1 MPDQS
6 GGADM
11 QSKDTVLQWTIKGI
25 AVVFALFSITIAL
38 TPYDALSARSTHL
51 LFALVLT
58 FLSTGILKNKKR
70 TALST
75 AFYLLLTGIAIACCT
90 YIIMNA
96 YELQQERL
104 GVYTLE
110 DRLFGGA
117 LIVLIILATW
127 RAFGF
132 VMTLIVLSFMAY
144 LFLGQHLPSAI
155 GHPGISLNRIIGNL
169 GLSTEGVFGSPI
181 GAATSV
187 ISAFIIFAA
196 FLEVSGAANL
206 FMSLSMAVFGR
217 FTGGAAKVAVVAS
230 SLFGAISGSAA
241 ANVAGTGMIT
251 IPLMKRSGFS
261 PRMAGAVEATASS
274 GGQIMPPIMGAAAFI
289 MAEVLG
295 VPYTTVMVGAIV
307 PAVIYYVAIFFGVD
321 LYSRKHGVKGV
332 PYEGPSGRK
341 MLREKGH
348 MLLPLVIL
356 IGLIAAFQTSPQYAA
371 LWATLSIVV
380 VSFFRNETR
389 FSVRK
394 ILDSLEAGAMGVL
407 TISVIC
413 AASGLIIGI
422 FTVTGVGLKLS
433 SAIIGFAGGSL
444 AVLLMLAMVASLI
457 LGMGVP
463 TVAAYLILAILVA
476 PAMTK
481 FGVLPISA
489 HMFVF
494 YFGIISAI
502 TPPVALAAYVAAG
515 IADDKPM
522 RVGFE
527 ACLLAL
533 PAFLL
538 PYIFVYNP
546 GLLMVGTWVDIVPV
560 AISSIIGSFL
570 CAVAVQGYMFT
581 LLKPLERLLVLG
593 CALCSLLPETITDII
608 GLVGAALLLFLFHAR
623 AKREKLAT
631 GETSAG

>member
-1 MPDQS
+1 
-6 GGADM
+6 M
-11 QSKDTVLQWTIKGI
+11 QPKDTALQWTVKGI
-25 AVVFALFSITIAL
+25 AIIFALFSITIAL
-38 TPYDALSARSTHL
+38 VPYDALSARSSHL

-58 FLSTGILKNKKR
+58 FLSAGILKNKSR
-70 TALST
+70 NLLATV
-75 AFYLLLTGIAIACCT
+75 FYITLAVLAAACCA

-96 YELQQERL
+96 YDLQQERL
-104 GVYTLE
+104 GVYTME
-110 DRLFGGA
+110 DRYAGGI
-117 LIVLIILATW
+117 LILLIIIATW
-127 RAFGF
+127 RTFGL
-132 VMTLIVLSFMAY
+132 VMTLIVFSFMAY
-144 LFLGQHLPSAI
+144 LFFGQHLPSAI

-181 GAATSV
+181 GASTSV

-206 FMSLSMAVFGR
+206 FMSLSMALFGR
-217 FTGGAAKVAVVAS
+217 FSGGAAKVAVVAS

-251 IPLMKRSGFS
+251 IPLMKKSGFS

-289 MAEVLG
+289 MAEVLS
-295 VPYTTVMVGAIV
+295 VPYTTVMVAAIV
-307 PAVIYYVAIFFGVD
+307 PAIIYYVAIFFGVD
-321 LYSRKHGVKGV
+321 LYSRKHGIKGV
-332 PYEGPSGRK
+332 AYEGPGGRE
-341 MLREKGH
+341 MLLKQGH

-356 IGLIAAFQTSPQYAA
+356 IVLIAAFSTSPQYAA
-371 LWATLSIVV
+371 LWGTLSIVV
-380 VSFFRNETR
+380 VSWVRKETR
-389 FSVRK
+389 FGFK
-394 ILDSLEAGAMGVL
+394 KLIDSLYQGAMGVL
-407 TISVIC
+407 SISVIC

-422 FTVTGVGLKLS
+422 FTVTGIGLKLS
-433 SAIIGFAGGSL
+433 SAIISFAGGSL
-444 AVLLMLAMVASLI
+444 LALLVLAMIASLI

-476 PAMTK
+476 PAVTG
-481 FGVLPISA
+481 FGVLPIAA

-522 RVGFE
+522 QVGVE

-538 PYIFVYNP
+538 PYIFVYHP
-546 GLLMVGTWVDIVPV
+546 GLLMVGTWTEIVPV
-560 AISSIIGSFL
+560 VISSIVGSFL

-581 LLKPLERLLVLG
+581 RIRPWERLLIFGCSL
-593 CALCSLLPETITDII
+593 CALTPEPITDVI
-608 GLVGAALLLFLFHAR
+608 GLGGAGVLLFIFYSR
-623 AKREKLAT
+623 AKREKAAIADT
-631 GETSAG
+631 AGAAA

>member
-1 MPDQS
+1 
-6 GGADM
+6 M
-11 QSKDTVLQWTIKGI
+11 QSKDTALQWAVKGL
-25 AVVFALFSITIAL
+25 AVLFALFSITIAL
-38 TPYDALSARSTHL
+38 IPYDALSARSTHL

-58 FLSTGILKNKKR
+58 FLSAGIIKNQNR
-70 TALST
+70 TALT
-75 AFYLLLTGIAIACCT
+75 TLLYVVLAVLSAACCI

-96 YELQQERL
+96 YDLQQERL
-104 GVYTLE
+104 GVYTFE
-110 DRLFGGA
+110 DRVFGGV

-127 RAFGF
+127 RSFGT
-132 VMTLIVLSFMAY
+132 VMTVIVLSFMAY
-144 LFLGQHLPSAI
+144 LFFGQHLPSAI

-169 GLSTEGVFGSPI
+169 GLSTEGVFGAPV

-206 FMSLSMAVFGR
+206 FMSLSMALFGR

-251 IPLMKRSGFS
+251 IPLMKKSGFS

-274 GGQIMPPIMGAAAFI
+274 GGQIMPPVMGAAAFI

-295 VPYTTVMVGAIV
+295 VPYTTVMVAAIV
-307 PAVIYYVAIFFGVD
+307 PAIVYYVAIFFGVD
-321 LYSRKHGVKGV
+321 LYSRKNGIKGV
-332 PYEGPSGRK
+332 PYEGPSGRQ
-341 MLREKGH
+341 MLKEKGH
-348 MLLPLVIL
+348 MLLPLVLL
-356 IGLIAAFQTSPQYAA
+356 IGLIAALRTSPQYAA

-380 VSFFRNETR
+380 VSFFRKDTR
-389 FSVRK
+389 FSFQKV
-394 ILDSLEAGAMGVL
+394 LDSLYAGAMGVL

-413 AASGLIIGI
+413 AASGLIIGV

-433 SAIIGFAGGSL
+433 SAIISFAGGSL
-444 AVLLMLAMVASLI
+444 IILLMLSMIASLI

-481 FGVLPISA
+481 FGVLPMAA

-515 IADDKPM
+515 IAQDKPM
-522 RVGFE
+522 QVGFE

-538 PYIFVYNP
+538 PYIFVFQP
-546 GLLMVGTWVDIVPV
+546 GILMVGTWMDILPV
-560 AISSIIGSFL
+560 VVTSIVGSFF
-570 CAVAVQGYMFT
+570 CAVAVQGYIFT
-581 LLKPLERLLVLG
+581 LLKPWERALMMG
-593 CALCSLLPETITDII
+593 AALCAMIPEMITDIV
-608 GLVGAALLLFLFHAR
+608 GLGTAAAVLSFCYLR
-623 AKREKLAT
+623 AKKEKA
-631 GETSAG
+631 ETVSG

>member
-1 MPDQS
+1 
-6 GGADM
+6 M
-11 QSKDTVLQWTIKGI
+11 QTKDTVLQWTVKGI
-25 AVVFALFSITIAL
+25 AIVFALFSITIAL
-38 TPYDALSARSTHL
+38 VPYDALSARSTHL

-58 FLSTGILKNKKR
+58 FLSAGILKNKR
-70 TALST
+70 RNALST
-75 AFYLLLTGIAIACCT
+75 LFYLALVILAAACCA
-90 YIIMNA
+90 YIVMNA
-96 YELQQERL
+96 YDLQQERL
-104 GVYTLE
+104 GVFTPE
-110 DRLFGGA
+110 DRYAGGI
-117 LIVLIILATW
+117 LILLIIIATW
-127 RAFGF
+127 RTFGT
-132 VMTLIVLSFMAY
+132 VMTLIVLGFMGY
-144 LFLGQHLPSAI
+144 LFFGQYLPSSI

-169 GLSTEGVFGSPI
+169 GLSTEGVFGAPI

-206 FMSLSMAVFGR
+206 FMSLSMALFGR

-251 IPLMKRSGFS
+251 IPLMKKSGFT

-289 MAEVLG
+289 MAEMLS
-295 VPYTTVMVGAIV
+295 VPYTTVMVAAIV
-307 PAVIYYVAIFFGVD
+307 PAIVYYVAIFFGVD
-321 LYSRKHGVKGV
+321 LYSRKHGIKGV
-332 PYEGPSGRK
+332 AYDGPSGRV
-341 MLREKGH
+341 MLIQRGH

-356 IGLIAAFQTSPQYAA
+356 IGLIGAFSTSPQYAA

-380 VSFFRNETR
+380 VSWCRAETR
-389 FSVRK
+389 FGFK
-394 ILDSLEAGAMGVL
+394 KLIDSLYQGAMGVL
-407 TISVIC
+407 SISVIC

-422 FTVTGVGLKLS
+422 FTVTGIGLKLS

-444 AVLLMLAMVASLI
+444 LALLALAMVASLI

-476 PAMTK
+476 PAVTG
-481 FGVLPISA
+481 FGVLPIAA

-522 RVGFE
+522 QVGVE

-538 PYIFVYNP
+538 PYIFVYQP
-546 GLLMVGTWVDIVPV
+546 GILMVGTWGDIIPV
-560 AISSIIGSFL
+560 VISSIVGSFL

-581 LLKPLERLLVLG
+581 LLRPWERALMLG
-593 CALCSLLPETITDII
+593 CSLCAMTPEVISDII
-608 GLVGAALLLFLFHAR
+608 GLAGAAIILSICHLR
-623 AKREKLAT
+623 AKREKAAA
-631 GETSAG
+631 GAVPPPEPRTSEA